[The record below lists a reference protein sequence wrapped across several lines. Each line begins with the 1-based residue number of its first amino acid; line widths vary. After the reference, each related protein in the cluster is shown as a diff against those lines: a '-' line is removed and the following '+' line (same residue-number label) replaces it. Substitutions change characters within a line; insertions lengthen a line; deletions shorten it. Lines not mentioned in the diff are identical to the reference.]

1 MKKIAILTCKMIR
14 EQNLCPGD
22 AKCLTA
28 VYKKDGE
35 FERYKNEDVALLG
48 IIDCGGCEGNKNR
61 TVVSLMLL
69 KMHLAALKENIDI
82 LHIGTCMMKFCPR
95 KDDIIA
101 AAKDKA
107 GIEVIEGTHKYA
119 PPTIFGS

>member
-1 MKKIAILTCKMIR
+1 MKKIAILACKMIR
-14 EQNLCPGD
+14 SQNLCPAD
-22 AKCLTA
+22 AKCLVA
-28 VYKKDGE
+28 LHRKDGE
-35 FERYKNEDVALLG
+35 FERYKDEDVSILG
-48 IIDCGGCEGNKNR
+48 IMDCGGCEGNKTR
-61 TVVSLMLL
+61 AVCSLVLF
-69 KMHLAALKENIDI
+69 KTQLAALKENIDA

-101 AAKDKA
+101 AVKEKA

>member
-1 MKKIAILTCKMIR
+1 VKKIAILACQMIR
-14 EQNLCPGD
+14 EQNLCPAD
-22 AKCLTA
+22 SRCFISLSRKE
-28 VYKKDGE
+28 GE
-35 FERYKNEDVALLG
+35 FERYKNDEVSILG
-48 IIDCGGCEGNKNR
+48 IINCGGCEGNRNR
-61 TVVSLMLL
+61 AICSLVLL
-69 KMHLAALKENIDI
+69 KRELSAFKENIDA

-101 AAKDKA
+101 AVKEKA